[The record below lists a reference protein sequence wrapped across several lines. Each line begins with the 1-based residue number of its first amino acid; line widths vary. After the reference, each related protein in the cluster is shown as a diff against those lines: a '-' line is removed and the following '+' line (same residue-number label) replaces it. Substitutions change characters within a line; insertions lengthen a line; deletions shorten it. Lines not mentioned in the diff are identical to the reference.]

1 VKLIEDLHKLKGK
14 KISNKSKKGVM
25 ITRLIEIMVF
35 VEFAMKIFNPQDS
48 KCYLKVSFLSFVYII
63 NGIN

>member
-14 KISNKSKKGVM
+14 KFFNKSKKGVM

-48 KCYLKVSFLSFVYII
+48 KCYLKVSSLWFVFFI
-63 NGIN
+63 NCIN